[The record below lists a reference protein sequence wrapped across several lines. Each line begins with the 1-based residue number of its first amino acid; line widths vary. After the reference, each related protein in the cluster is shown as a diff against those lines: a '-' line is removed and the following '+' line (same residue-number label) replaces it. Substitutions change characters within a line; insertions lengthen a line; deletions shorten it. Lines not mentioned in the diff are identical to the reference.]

1 MQKAVSS
8 ISSCRWDDLTAR
20 TWPYPHCVVVPRAQL
35 VCPAIVAQARLACG
49 VPPDAALASRR
60 LAEGMLR
67 ILLAPLCQQ
76 EAAALRF
83 ERTPHGKPFL
93 PQHPAVQFNLSH
105 TQSAFAFAFARH
117 SPVGVDVE
125 SCQGHVDRKRSVARR
140 FFHPDEICWLDSLDD
155 ARFLPAFTCLWSR
168 KEAYIKALGLGL
180 HKSLASFSCLADSQG
195 GIRVTDAG
203 QISDC
208 WLDEAWITGAP
219 TIALSYCLFPAKSV
233 EPDAWRLLILPD
245 DAPGND
251 ALLQQP

>member
-20 TWPYPHCVVVPRAQL
+20 AWPYPHCIVVPRAQL
-35 VCPAIVAQARLACG
+35 ASPGIVAQARQACG
-49 VPPDAALASRR
+49 VPPDTALASRQ

-67 ILLAPLCQQ
+67 NLLAPLCQQ

-93 PQHPAVQFNLSH
+93 PQHPTIQFNLSH
-105 TQSAFAFAFARH
+105 THSAFAFAFARH

-125 SCQGHVDRKRSVARR
+125 SCQGHASRKRSIARR
-140 FFHPDEICWLDSLDD
+140 FFHPDEVRWLDSLDD
-155 ARFLPAFTCLWSR
+155 AQFLPAFTCLWSR

-195 GIRVTDAG
+195 ALRVADDG

-208 WLDEAWITGAP
+208 WLDEAWIAGAP
-219 TIALSYCLFPAKSV
+219 SVALSYCLFPAKSIV
-233 EPDAWRLLILPD
+233 PDAWRLLILQGE
-245 DAPGND
+245 APGNS
-251 ALLQQP
+251 ASLQQP